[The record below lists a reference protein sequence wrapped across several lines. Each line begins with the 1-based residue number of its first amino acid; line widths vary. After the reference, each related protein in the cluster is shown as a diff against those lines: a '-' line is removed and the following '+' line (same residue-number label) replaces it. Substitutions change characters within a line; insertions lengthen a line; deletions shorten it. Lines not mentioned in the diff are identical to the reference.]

1 MIASVLNDSSNLV
14 TLECDSISYD
24 QLKSNRNLNN
34 FNFHIQNSAL
44 SARKLIQNG
53 WTTIPSDELLPGYS
67 QVNTITLSE
76 LKNKYQIE
84 FDTLVLDCEGAF
96 YFILQDFPEILE
108 NINLIIMENDYYD
121 ISHKEYIDSILK
133 KNEFDIIYKQ
143 GGGWGPCKDY
153 FYQVWKK

>member
-14 TLECDSISYD
+14 TLECDLISYD

-96 YFILQDFPEILE
+96 YFI
-108 NINLIIMENDYYD
+108 
-121 ISHKEYIDSILK
+121 
-133 KNEFDIIYKQ
+133 
-143 GGGWGPCKDY
+143 
-153 FYQVWKK
+153 